1 MKIKG
6 LSGHP
11 ISSGDSG
18 KAQSAEKPQSSGTA
32 SAGRTEG
39 GAGGSD
45 TVSLTI
51 SATRLQDLQAQIAS
65 LPVADAKHIADVQ
78 RSLASGHFSFE
89 PEEAA
94 ENLLTQEREF
104 ARSENKTKE

>member
-18 KAQSAEKPQSSGTA
+18 KAQSAEKPQSTA
-32 SAGRTEG
+32 TAGSGRTG
-39 GAGGSD
+39 GGGD

-65 LPVADAKHIADVQ
+65 LPVTDAKHIADVQ

-104 ARSENKTKE
+104 ARSESKTKE

>member
-11 ISSGDSG
+11 ISGGDSSRT
-18 KAQSAEKPQSSGTA
+18 QSAEKPQNTGTA
-32 SAGRTEG
+32 PSGKSG
-39 GAGGSD
+39 GGGD
-45 TVSLTI
+45 MVSLTV
-51 SATRLQDLQAQIAS
+51 SATRLQELQAQIAS
-65 LPVADAKHIADVQ
+65 LPVTDANHIADVQ
-78 RSLASGHFSFE
+78 RALASGNFSFE

-104 ARSENKTKE
+104 SRSDLKTKE